1 MATDLRKL
9 ILEYCAIEEID
20 QILRHSRELNETESI
35 GLTARV
41 FRRREILRELSA
53 RMRVPAEA
61 SNQRNPPHGD

>member
-1 MATDLRKL
+1 VATDLRKL

-20 QILRHSRELNETESI
+20 QILRHSRKLDDTEWI

-53 RMRVPAEA
+53 RMSVPAEG
-61 SNQRNPPHGD
+61 SYQRNPPHGG

>member
-53 RMRVPAEA
+53 RMSVPAEGP
-61 SNQRNPPHGD
+61 SYQRNPHGG

>member
-1 MATDLRKL
+1 VATDLQKL

-20 QILRHSRELNETESI
+20 QILQHSRELNETESI

-53 RMRVPAEA
+53 RISVAAEA
-61 SNQRNPPHGD
+61 RPTQSTHTG